1 MNKVTQDEINKILWD
16 ACDTF
21 RGVVDAGEY
30 KNYILTMLFIK
41 YLSDSY
47 EEKYEEYEKQFGGN
61 ESRIKR
67 ALEKE
72 NFVLPDGCH
81 FNDIYAQKEEK
92 NIGEIID
99 IALEKIEKANKE
111 KLENVFRNVSFNS
124 EANLGKTKDRN
135 ARLKHLLDDFNNPKL
150 NMRKSNIGDL
160 DVIGNAYEYL
170 IANFA
175 AGAGKKAGEFYT
187 PSEVSQLLA
196 KLVAPQKGNRIYDP
210 TCGSGSLLIRCAEQL
225 TKKGENDF
233 QIYGQE
239 ITGATWALAKMNMF
253 LHGFDRS
260 VIENGDTIRSP
271 LHLEDDT
278 IMKFDIVVAN
288 PPFSLEKW
296 GIEEA
301 KNDPYDRFAY
311 GIPPQSYGELAFV
324 QHMIAS
330 LNENGRA
337 AVVLPHGVLFRGSS
351 EQKIREGII
360 KGTEVLNGDL
370 LEAVIGLPTNLFFG
384 TGIPAA
390 IMVLNKNKPEERRGK
405 VLFINADLEFQ
416 EGKNQNKLRPSDIDH
431 IVKNFKEFKTENLY
445 RHEEKHFSR
454 VIEIREIEENEF
466 NLNIRRYADNSPPP
480 EIFDVK
486 AILHGGIPRRE
497 VEDGYVQ
504 DLLNGFD
511 VANVFVVKDSDYYLF
526 KNEISSKDMIRDIVG
541 DVDPRVIKLIERWW
555 DKYQVSLRSI
565 EEQAIIDNSKVKK
578 LLSGLGYE

>member
-1 MNKVTQDEINKILWD
+1 MNKVKQEEINKILWD

-41 YLSDSY
+41 YLSDTY
-47 EEKYEEYEKQFGGN
+47 EEKYEAYSKQFDGN
-61 ESRIKR
+61 ETRIKR

-72 NFVLPDGCH
+72 SFVLPDGCH
-81 FNDIYAQKEEK
+81 FKDIYRQKEEK

-99 IALEKIEKANKE
+99 IALEKIENSNKE

-124 EANLGKTKDRN
+124 ESNLGKTQSRN

-150 NMRKSNIGDL
+150 NMRKTHIGDM
-160 DVIGNAYEYL
+160 DVIGNAYEFL

-196 KLVAPQKGNRIYDP
+196 MLVKPEKGARIYDP

-225 TKKGENDF
+225 TKKGINDF

-260 VIENGDTIRSP
+260 VIENGDTIRNP
-271 LHLEDDT
+271 IHLENDEL
-278 IMKFDIVVAN
+278 MKFDIVVAN
-288 PPFSLEKW
+288 PPFSLDKW
-296 GIEEA
+296 GLEEA
-301 KNDPYDRFAY
+301 QNDSYKRFEY
-311 GIPPQSYGELAFV
+311 GIPPASYGELAFV

-330 LNENGRA
+330 LNDNGRC

-351 EQKIREGII
+351 EQKIREGLI
-360 KGTEVLNGDL
+360 NDDL

-384 TGIPAA
+384 TGIPASVM
-390 IMVLNKNKPEERRGK
+390 IFNKKKPANRKNK

-416 EGKNQNKLRPSDIDH
+416 EGKNQNKLRKDDIKH
-431 IVKNFKEFKTENLY
+431 IVKNYTEFQTEGLY
-445 RHEEKHFSR
+445 RHEDKHYSR
-454 VIEIREIEENEF
+454 VVDKKEIEENDY
-466 NLNIRRYADNSPPP
+466 NLNIRRYADTSAPP

-486 AILHGGIPRRE
+486 SILHGGIPKYEVQDGYIQDIIEGFDISTVFNERDKEYYVFKKEIDSKVKIRE
-497 VEDGYVQ
+497 VMGE
-504 DLLNGFD
+504 
-511 VANVFVVKDSDYYLF
+511 
-526 KNEISSKDMIRDIVG
+526 
-541 DVDPRVIKLIERWW
+541 VDQAIITQVERWW
-555 DKYQVSLRSI
+555 DKYSIPLRVI
-565 EEQAIIDNSKVKK
+565 ELQSTEAEKEMNSFLKELK
-578 LLSGLGYE
+578 YE

>member
-1 MNKVTQDEINKILWD
+1 MSKVTQEEINKILWD

-47 EEKYEEYEKQFGGN
+47 EEKYEAYSKQFDGN
-61 ESRIKR
+61 ETRIKR

-72 NFVLPDGCH
+72 SFVLPDGCH
-81 FNDIYAQKEEK
+81 FNDIYKQKEEK

-99 IALEKIEKANKE
+99 IALSKIENANKE

-124 EANLGKTKDRN
+124 EANLGKTQSRN

-150 NMRKSNIGDL
+150 NMRKSNIGDM
-160 DVIGNAYEYL
+160 DVIGNAYEFL

-196 KLVAPQKGNRIYDP
+196 MLVKPEKGARIYDP

-225 TKKGENDF
+225 TKNGINDF

-260 VIENGDTIRSP
+260 VIENGDTIRNP
-271 LHLEDDT
+271 IHLENDEL
-278 IMKFDIVVAN
+278 MKFDVVVAN
-288 PPFSLEKW
+288 PPFSLDKW
-296 GIEEA
+296 GLEEA
-301 KNDPYDRFAY
+301 QNDSYGRFNY
-311 GIPPQSYGELAFV
+311 GIPPKSYGELAFV
-324 QHMIAS
+324 QHMVAS
-330 LNENGRA
+330 LNKNGRC

-351 EQKIREGII
+351 EQKIREGLI
-360 KGTEVLNGDL
+360 KDDL

-384 TGIPAA
+384 TGIPASV
-390 IMVLNKNKPEERRGK
+390 MVFNKKKPANRKNK

-416 EGKNQNKLRPSDIDH
+416 EGKNQNKLREQDLNH
-431 IVKNFKEFKTENLY
+431 IVQNFSEFKTENLY
-445 RHEEKHFSR
+445 RHEDKHYSR
-454 VIEIREIEENEF
+454 VIDIKEIEENDF
-466 NLNIRRYADNSPPP
+466 NLNIRRYADTSAPP

-486 AILHGGIPRRE
+486 AILHGGIPKYE
-497 VEDGYVQ
+497 VMDGYIQ
-504 DLLNGFD
+504 DIIDGFD
-511 VANVFVVKDSDYYLF
+511 VSVVFDERDKDYYVF
-526 KNEISSKDMIRDIVG
+526 KNKIDSKEKIREVMGEVDQAIISQVEK
-541 DVDPRVIKLIERWW
+541 WW
-555 DKYQVSLRSI
+555 DKYSTPLRGI
-565 EEQAIIDNSKVKK
+565 EAQCAEAEKEMNAFLKE
-578 LLSGLGYE
+578 LGYE

>member
-1 MNKVTQDEINKILWD
+1 MSQKITQEEINKILWD

-41 YLSDSY
+41 YLSDTY
-47 EEKYEEYEKQFGGN
+47 EEKYEAYSKQFDGN
-61 ESRIKR
+61 ETRIKR

-72 NFVLPDGCH
+72 SFVLPEGCH
-81 FNDIYAQKEEK
+81 FNDIYKQKEEK

-99 IALEKIEKANKE
+99 IALEKIENANKE

-124 EANLGKTKDRN
+124 EANLGKTQSRN

-150 NMRKSNIGDL
+150 NMRKSNIGDM
-160 DVIGNAYEYL
+160 DVIGSAYEFL

-196 KLVAPQKGNRIYDP
+196 MLVKPEKGARIYDP

-225 TKKGENDF
+225 TKKGINDF

-260 VIENGDTIRSP
+260 VIENGDTIRNP
-271 LHLEDDT
+271 IHLEKDEL
-278 IMKFDIVVAN
+278 MKFDVVVAN
-288 PPFSLEKW
+288 PPFSLDKW
-296 GIEEA
+296 GLEEA
-301 KNDPYDRFAY
+301 QNDSFKRFEY
-311 GIPPQSYGELAFV
+311 GIPPASYGELAFV

-330 LNENGRA
+330 LNDNGRC

-351 EQKIREGII
+351 EQKIREGLI
-360 KGTEVLNGDL
+360 KDDL

-384 TGIPAA
+384 TGIPASV
-390 IMVLNKNKPEERRGK
+390 MVFNKKKPTNRKNK

-416 EGKNQNKLRPSDIDH
+416 EGKNQNKLRFEDMNH
-431 IVKNFKEFKTENLY
+431 IVTNYTEFKTEGLY
-445 RHEEKHFSR
+445 RHEDKHYSR
-454 VIEIREIEENEF
+454 VVDIKEIEENDF
-466 NLNIRRYADNSPPP
+466 NLNIRRYADTSAPP

-486 AILHGGIPRRE
+486 ATLHGGIPKYE
-497 VEDGYVQ
+497 VQDGYIQ
-504 DLLNGFD
+504 DIIEGFD
-511 VANVFVVKDSDYYLF
+511 VSIVFDERDKDYYVF
-526 KNEISSKDMIRDIVG
+526 KNKIDSKEKIREFMG
-541 DVDPRVIKLIERWW
+541 DVDQAIISQVERWW
-555 DKYQVSLRSI
+555 DKYSTPLRGI
-565 EEQAIIDNSKVKK
+565 ESQCAEAEKEMNLFLKE
-578 LLSGLGYE
+578 LRYE

>member
-1 MNKVTQDEINKILWD
+1 MSQKVTQEEINKILWD

-47 EEKYEEYEKQFGGN
+47 EEKYEAYSEQFQGN
-61 ESRIKR
+61 DTRIKR

-72 NFVLPDGCH
+72 SFVLPDGCH
-81 FNDIYAQKEEK
+81 FKDIYKQKEEK

-99 IALEKIEKANKE
+99 IALEKIENANKE

-124 EANLGKTKDRN
+124 EANLGKTQSRN
-135 ARLKHLLDDFNNPKL
+135 TRLKHLLDDFNNPKL

-160 DVIGNAYEYL
+160 DVIGNAYEFL

-196 KLVAPQKGNRIYDP
+196 MLVKPEKGARIYDP

-225 TKKGENDF
+225 TKNGINDF

-260 VIENGDTIRSP
+260 VIENGDTIRNP
-271 LHLEDDT
+271 IHLENDEL
-278 IMKFDIVVAN
+278 MKFDVVVAN
-288 PPFSLEKW
+288 PPFSLDKW
-296 GIEEA
+296 GLEEA
-301 KNDPYDRFAY
+301 QNDSYGRFNY
-311 GIPPQSYGELAFV
+311 GIPPKSYGELAFV
-324 QHMIAS
+324 QHMVAS
-330 LNENGRA
+330 LNENGRC

-351 EQKIREGII
+351 EQKIREGLI
-360 KGTEVLNGDL
+360 KDDL

-384 TGIPAA
+384 TGIPASV
-390 IMVLNKNKPEERRGK
+390 MVFNKKKPANRKNK
-405 VLFINADLEFQ
+405 VIFINGDLEFQ
-416 EGKNQNKLRPSDIDH
+416 EGKNQNKLRPEDINH
-431 IVKNFKEFKTENLY
+431 IIANYNEFKTENLY
-445 RHEEKHFSR
+445 RHEDKHYSR
-454 VIEIREIEENEF
+454 VVDAKEIEENYY
-466 NLNIRRYADNSPPP
+466 NLNIRRYADTSAPP

-486 AILHGGIPRRE
+486 AILQGGIPKYE
-497 VEDGYVQ
+497 VMDGFIQ
-504 DLLNGFD
+504 DIIEGFD
-511 VANVFVVKDSDYYLF
+511 VSIVFDEKDKDYYVF
-526 KNEISSKDMIRDIVG
+526 KNAIDSKEKIREVMGDIDQAIISQF
-541 DVDPRVIKLIERWW
+541 ERWW
-555 DKYQVSLRSI
+555 DKYSTALREI
-565 EEQAIIDNSKVKK
+565 EAQCVEAEKEMNSFLKE
-578 LLSGLGYE
+578 LSYE